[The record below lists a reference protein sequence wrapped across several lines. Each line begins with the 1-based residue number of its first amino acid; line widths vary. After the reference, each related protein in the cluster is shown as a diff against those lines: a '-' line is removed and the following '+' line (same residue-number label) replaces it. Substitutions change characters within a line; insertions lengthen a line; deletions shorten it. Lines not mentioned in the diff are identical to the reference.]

1 MRSETICVTGDQ
13 AEDFQAVRALA
24 DSHPGEPIA
33 YLPLLGP
40 MYPLTGETPPVSYH
54 FLTKG
59 LATKSQLDSLEAE
72 LTDRHVGWVVYY
84 QYPWKDVAPSFPNNP
99 EIGSDRPWQ
108 LEEYLDTHYTVYERR
123 GRLVIYFR
131 EE

>member
-1 MRSETICVTGDQ
+1 
-13 AEDFQAVRALA
+13 
-24 DSHPGEPIA
+24 
-33 YLPLLGP
+33 
-40 MYPLTGETPPVSYH
+40 
-54 FLTKG
+54 LTKG